1 MTVIIL
7 KMSESSAPV
16 VCNSIKH
23 KWYISIVPFRGGS
36 RGGGGGGAE
45 GAQAPP

>member
-1 MTVIIL
+1 MTEWGTMTVVIL

-23 KWYISIVPFRGGS
+23 KWYISIVYKYILTVTVT
-36 RGGGGGGAE
+36 AKI
-45 GAQAPP
+45 